1 MAFFRGLAIAIVL
14 VVAALLIYAATKPDT
29 FRIERSI
36 SINAPRSQIFPLLND
51 LPKHQLWSPYEKTDP
66 MMKRTYSGA
75 ASGIGSVYEWD
86 GNNNAGKGRMEI
98 TDSNPPSLVKIQ
110 LHFIKP
116 FEAQNTAELTLTP
129 NGKAT
134 TATWAMY
141 GPVPYVSKLMTIFFS
156 MDKMIGDQ
164 FEEGLKN
171 LKYAAERPDNK
182 P

>member
-1 MAFFRGLAIAIVL
+1 
-14 VVAALLIYAATKPDT
+14 
-29 FRIERSI
+29 
-36 SINAPRSQIFPLLND
+36 
-51 LPKHQLWSPYEKTDP
+51 
-66 MMKRTYSGA
+66 MKRTYSGA

-98 TDSNPPSLVKIQ
+98 IDSNPPSLVKIQ
-110 LHFIKP
+110 LNFIKP

-129 NGKAT
+129 NGNAT

-141 GPVPYVSKLMTIFFS
+141 GPVPYASKLMTIFFS

-171 LKYAAERPDNK
+171 LKYAAERPGNK